1 MSKRYCTQ
9 LFATAL
15 TLLLPA
21 QLLGQQQ
28 PGSGERVLPNFDS
41 RLTIPRQAA
50 ARPDIAELPSSNC
63 AAKAAR
69 TLRPASAPMGR

>member
-41 RLTIPRQAA
+41 RLTIPRQVA
-50 ARPDIAELPSSNC
+50 ARPEIQRRSSNC